1 MAKNNGTWYFSF
13 TRYHSYDKS
22 NEVVDIRLENQDDE
36 NLALQE
42 AKDLWEKEK
51 QKAEEEF
58 AKKKDWAHPPKN
70 AFEEGPWYPALIYK
84 VPLL

>member
-1 MAKNNGTWYFSF
+1 MNGNNGTWYFSF
-13 TRYHSYDKS
+13 VRYNSYDKS

-42 AKDLWEKEK
+42 ANALWEKEK

-58 AKKKDWAHPPKN
+58 AKKKEWAHPPTN
-70 AFEEGPWYPALIYK
+70 AFEEGPWNPVLIYK
-84 VPLL
+84 VSLR